1 MPRKKSQNII
11 TVPRVDI
18 VLLIV
23 GTRGDVQP
31 FVALGRVLLAAGHR
45 VRLATHETFRKFVRG
60 NGLEFFPLAG
70 NPADLMSFVVKNSGI
85 IPSISSIAAGD
96 LIKHRHVITD
106 ILTST
111 WHACTV
117 EDDETGKPFTA
128 EAIIANPPSFGHIH
142 CAHKLQIPL
151 HIMFTMPWSPTTA
164 FPHPFFT
171 VDYSKASVEKVNMLS
186 YSAVEMFAWSSM
198 RDIVNEFRNDT
209 LGLPSLHTRQATYM
223 MIDERVPFTYC
234 WSPSFVPKP
243 NDWASY
249 INVSGFFFLD
259 HDATTDTKIPDGLV
273 KFLGLSNHYR
283 NESLSPVIYIGFGSI
298 TGYDSDRIL
307 YIILEALE
315 KTGYRA
321 VLSGLAK
328 DNDKLPKNV
337 FKIDNISHD
346 WLFQH
351 VSAVC
356 HHGGAGTTAAGLR
369 AGKPTIIVPF
379 FGDQFFWGNAIEK
392 NGAGPRALPGKN
404 LTADDLAEAF
414 KFVHQ
419 PKVRAAAE
427 RIRDAI
433 LKENG
438 CEEALRAFHTHL
450 PTSRMR
456 SDLES
461 TYTAC
466 YTLNEFHLQISRH
479 VAQVL
484 VISGRIKATQLH
496 LHSTRYW
503 PSMFDNR
510 IHPPFHGIIKHSQKA
525 IVQIFSDTTTGFKQ
539 AMHSH
544 TWTKSTY
551 NVVESVL
558 LGLINGI
565 GHLCIGCLS
574 LYGELTDVLNA
585 VPSYY
590 DPYNESSYHS
600 RPYVIDFDTGIN
612 AAMCAFIDGW
622 KDGMMDVVTKPRI
635 GYERHGKLG
644 GVAGL
649 LIGVVNS
656 LFKPVVGTLSSLTWF
671 CRGIYA
677 NINNERL
684 VDKGLETYTV
694 NTLGLGSLPS
704 TITQEELKQ
713 HYNNN
718 MKQTVK
724 TASIVSG
731 FSPDVCQQIINDF
744 DNIKKQYVDDRL
756 HKYKLRRSDDDYF

>member
-1 MPRKKSQNII
+1 
-11 TVPRVDI
+11 
-18 VLLIV
+18 
-23 GTRGDVQP
+23 
-31 FVALGRVLLAAGHR
+31 
-45 VRLATHETFRKFVRG
+45 
-60 NGLEFFPLAG
+60 
-70 NPADLMSFVVKNSGI
+70 
-85 IPSISSIAAGD
+85 
-96 LIKHRHVITD
+96 
-106 ILTST
+106 
-111 WHACTV
+111 
-117 EDDETGKPFTA
+117 FT
-128 EAIIANPPSFGHIH
+128 
-142 CAHKLQIPL
+142 LY
-151 HIMFTMPWSPTTA
+151 
-164 FPHPFFT
+164 
-171 VDYSKASVEKVNMLS
+171 YSKASVEKVNMLS
-186 YSAVEMFAWSSM
+186 YSAVEMFAWSNM
-198 RDIVNEFRNDT
+198 RDIVNEFRNET
-209 LGLPSLHTRQATYM
+209 LGLPSLHHHYTRQATYM
-223 MIDERVPFTYC
+223 MIDERVPYTYF

-243 NDWASY
+243 NDWASH

-259 HDATTDTKIPDGLV
+259 HDTTTDTKIPDGLI
-273 KFLGLSNHYR
+273 KFLDPNNHYR

-298 TGYDSDRIL
+298 TGHDSDRIL
-307 YIILEALE
+307 YIVLEALE

-328 DNDKLPKNV
+328 DNDKLLKNV

-369 AGKPTIIVPF
+369 ADKPTIIVPF
-379 FGDQFFWGNAIEK
+379 FVDQFFRSNAIEK

-404 LTADDLAEAF
+404 LTSDDLAKAF

-438 CEEALRAFHTHL
+438 CEEALRIFHIHL
-450 PTSRMR
+450 PISRMR

-466 YTLNEFHLQISRH
+466 YRLDEFHLQISRH

-484 VISGRIKATQLH
+484 VISV
-496 LHSTRYW
+496 
-503 PSMFDNR
+503 FDNR
-510 IHPPFHGIIKHSQKA
+510 IHLPFHGIIKHSQKT

-539 AMHSH
+539 AMCSD

-551 NVVESVL
+551 NVVESFL
-558 LGLINGI
+558 LGLTKSI

-574 LYGELTDVLNA
+574 LYGELTNVLDA

-600 RPYVIDFDTGIN
+600 RPYVIDFDTDIN
-612 AAMCAFIDGW
+612 TGMCAFIDGW
-622 KDGMMDVVTKPRI
+622 KDGMTDVVTKPRI
-635 GYERHGKLG
+635 DYERHGKLG

-649 LIGVVNS
+649 LISVMNS

-677 NINNERL
+677 NMNNERL
-684 VDKGLETYTV
+684 VDKELKTHTV

-704 TITQEELKQ
+704 AITQEELKQ
-713 HYNNN
+713 HYNND
-718 MKQTVK
+718 MKKTVK
-724 TASIVSG
+724 TASIVSD
-731 FSPDVCQQIINDF
+731 FSPDMCQQIINDF
-744 DNIKKQYVDDRL
+744 DNIKKQYVDDRS
-756 HKYKLRRSDDDYF
+756 HKHKSRRSDDDYF